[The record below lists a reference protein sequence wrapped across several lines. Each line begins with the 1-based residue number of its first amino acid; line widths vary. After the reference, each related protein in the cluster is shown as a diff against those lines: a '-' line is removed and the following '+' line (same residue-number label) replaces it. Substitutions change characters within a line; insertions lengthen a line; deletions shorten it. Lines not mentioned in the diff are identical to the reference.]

1 MRVIM
6 LGPPGAG
13 KGTQS
18 QRIASRYGVPHIS
31 SGDIFRE
38 EVARETDVGKTLRG
52 YLEAGDLVP
61 DDLVLSLIM
70 DRVVDAADNQGGYVL
85 DGFPRTVPQAEAAAG
100 TAREAK
106 ASAQAVLFLDVP
118 RDVLLSR
125 LAGRD
130 EDRDDDAAEV
140 VRHRLEVYAGQTQ
153 PLLDY
158 YTGRG
163 ILAHIDAAPP
173 VDEVSREIFKA
184 LDRLNDQ

>member
-38 EVARETDVGKTLRG
+38 EVSRETDVGKTLRG

-70 DRVVDAADNQGGYVL
+70 DRVVDAPENQGGYVL
-85 DGFPRTVPQAEAAAG
+85 DGFPRTVPQAKAAAG

-106 ASAQAVLFLDVP
+106 ASAQAVLFLNVP

-140 VRHRLEVYAGQTQ
+140 VRHRLEVYAGQTE
-153 PLLDY
+153 PLLEY

-173 VDEVSREIFKA
+173 VDEVSRAIFEA

>member
-18 QRIASRYGVPHIS
+18 ERIAARYGVPHIS
-31 SGDIFRE
+31 SGEIFRE
-38 EVARETDVGKTLRG
+38 EVTRQTEVGKTLAG
-52 YLEAGDLVP
+52 YLKAGDLVP

-70 DRVVDAADNQGGYVL
+70 DRVVDAAENQGGYVL
-85 DGFPRTVPQAEAAAG
+85 DGFPRTLPQAKAAAG

-106 ASAQAVLFLDVP
+106 AGAQAVLFLDVP
-118 RDVLLSR
+118 REVLLHR
-125 LAGRD
+125 LADRD
-130 EDRDDDAAEV
+130 ENRTDDAAGV
-140 VRHRLEVYAGQTQ
+140 VRHRLEVYASQTE
-153 PLLDY
+153 PLLEY

-173 VDEVSREIFKA
+173 VDEVSREIFEA